1 MQSIPN
7 AINIIYQHFTSIN
20 MVTNRDY
27 LACSRIVLTQV
38 NINFT
43 SLEHSLERFSMFN
56 QHMKYMKRSMG
67 FQWSWIILSN
77 HVFQWLFNILRF
89 IFECNSWFRFM
100 IWKLTVL
107 QIWSGPFCW
116 MATMYSVSFKGLKA
130 YKNTL
135 VS

>member
-43 SLEHSLERFSMFN
+43 SLEHAWRERFSISSN
-56 QHMKYMKRSMG
+56 MKT
-67 FQWSWIILSN
+67 QI
-77 HVFQWLFNILRF
+77 RF
-89 IFECNSWFRFM
+89 INWMSLRVEKAFQMLAELLS
-100 IWKLTVL
+100 IPIEASKLR
-107 QIWSGPFCW
+107 SG
-116 MATMYSVSFKGLKA
+116 
-130 YKNTL
+130 
-135 VS
+135 